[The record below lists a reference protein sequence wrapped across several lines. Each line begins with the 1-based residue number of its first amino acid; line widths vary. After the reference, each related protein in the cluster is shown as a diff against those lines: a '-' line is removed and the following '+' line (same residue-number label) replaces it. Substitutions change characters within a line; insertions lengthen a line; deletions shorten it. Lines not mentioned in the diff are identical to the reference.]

1 MQSESEFLRRLD
13 DFEIDQY
20 QVLPEVGKVLE
31 KDISKIIKDFYLT
44 SKSDPAL
51 QALLSEGLDEEKFVQ
66 EQTEHW
72 GSLFSGK
79 ITNDIRDHAFRN
91 GATKRCVGLKPDNY
105 IAAYSYLLESLLPT
119 LFKNDHKLCSKV
131 SVLIRAVFIDM
142 KLAMGAHFALEK
154 DEIKRQEAILF
165 SESISEE
172 LDHSK
177 VVLDE
182 LCGDLGGASN
192 DLSCSIQE
200 MSEGVNIVDRS
211 SEMTGNAIQTVAS
224 RIEEIQSN
232 SLEVGGQ
239 AENMSKLAG
248 DAVDKTDVA
257 GTTIEQLKETALRI
271 SDITALIDTISR
283 QTNLLSLNATI
294 EAARAGEAGKGFAV
308 VAGEVKALSEQT
320 ANAARQISENITSV
334 EEAVST
340 TVVNMS
346 EITQIIGQMNLAANS
361 VAGNVSNQVSALNEL
376 STNAQAAAGGAVEQR
391 NPISMFTR
399 TVSDLN
405 RVSDVLGSK
414 VGVINLT
421 FDKLG
426 HRLAVTANSI
436 GDVDSRA
443 HPRLPCGISVRL
455 TCRGQTYQ
463 TVARDISLEGSL
475 IDLPEGE
482 LAVGSAVEIDLE
494 GIGFVK
500 ANVQGHQP
508 LGTRFRFLEI
518 DDKTKRI
525 LSGFI
530 LDAELKERQYIAIL
544 TERRDMIVKQF
555 EAGLRSGKVSKAA
568 LFDQAYVP
576 IPGSNPEQ
584 VTTKGLSFFDEVL
597 PQIIEPVLGMD
608 SSFVF
613 CAAVDRN
620 GYLPVHN
627 KQYSKP
633 QGDDPVWNASN
644 SRNRRIFDDPTGLT
658 AGRNRKDF
666 LVQTYLRDLGGGNNV
681 FMKDISMPIEVD
693 GQHWGG
699 LRLALSI
706 V

>member
-1 MQSESEFLRRLD
+1 MRTETAFLRRLD
-13 DFEIDQY
+13 EFETEQHA
-20 QVLPEVGKVLE
+20 VLPAVCRILE
-31 KDISKIIKDFYLT
+31 KDIPQVFKDFYSV
-44 SKSDPAL
+44 SKADPNLKAI
-51 QALLSEGLDEEKFVQ
+51 LSEGIDEERFVA
-66 EQTEHW
+66 EQMDHW
-72 GSLFSGK
+72 SSLFQGN
-79 ITNDIRDHAFRN
+79 ITDDLREHAFRN
-91 GATKRCVGLKPDNY
+91 GDQQKCVGLKPENY
-105 IAAYSYLLESLLPT
+105 IASYCYLLEAMLPS
-119 LFKNDHKLCSKV
+119 LFKNDRKLNSKV
-131 SVLIRAVFIDM
+131 SALIRAVFIDM
-142 KLAMGAHFALEK
+142 NLAMGSHFALEK

-165 SESISEE
+165 SQSISEE
-172 LDHSK
+172 LVHSK
-177 VVLDE
+177 VVLEE
-182 LCGDLGGASN
+182 LCEDLGGASN
-192 DLSCSIQE
+192 DLSSSIQE
-200 MSEGVNIVDRS
+200 MREGVSIVDRS
-211 SEMTGNAIQTVAS
+211 SEMTGSAIQSVAS

-320 ANAARQISENITSV
+320 ADAARQISENITSV

-361 VAGNVSNQVSALNEL
+361 VAGNVSSQVTALNEL
-376 STNAQAAAGGAVEQR
+376 SSNAQDAAGGAVEQR
-391 NPISMFTR
+391 NPINMFTK
-399 TVSDLN
+399 TVSDLD

-426 HRLAVTANSI
+426 HRLAVTASNI

-443 HPRLPCGISVRL
+443 HPRLPCGISVSLAYSGR
-455 TCRGQTYQ
+455 TYQ

-482 LAVGSAVEIDLE
+482 LPVGSAVEIDFE
-494 GIGFVK
+494 GIGLLK

-518 DDKTKRI
+518 DDQIKRV

-530 LDAELKERQYIAIL
+530 QNAEVTEQQYIAIL
-544 TERRDMIVKQF
+544 TERRDMIVKEF
-555 EAGLRSGKVSKAA
+555 EAGLRSGKVTKAA

-584 VTTKGLSFFDEVL
+584 VTTKGLPFLDEVL
-597 PQIIEPVLGMD
+597 PDIIEPVLGMD

-627 KQYSKP
+627 KKYSKL
-633 QGDDPVWNASN
+633 QGDDPIWNASN

-658 AGRNRKDF
+658 AGRNRKEF
-666 LVQTYLRDLGGGNNV
+666 LVQTYLRDLGGGKNV

-693 GQHWGG
+693 GQHWGA

-706 V
+706 N

>member
-1 MQSESEFLRRLD
+1 MRTETAFLRRLD
-13 DFEIDQY
+13 EFETEQHA
-20 QVLPEVGKVLE
+20 VLPDVCTILE
-31 KDISKIIKDFYLT
+31 KDIPQVFKDFYSV
-44 SKSDPAL
+44 SKSDPNLKAI
-51 QALLSEGLDEEKFVQ
+51 LSEGIDEERFVA
-66 EQTEHW
+66 EQMDHW
-72 GSLFSGK
+72 SSLFQGD
-79 ITNDIRDHAFRN
+79 ITDDLREHAFRN
-91 GATKRCVGLKPDNY
+91 GDQQRCVGLKPENY
-105 IAAYSYLLESLLPT
+105 IASYCYLLESLLPS
-119 LFKNDHKLCSKV
+119 LLKKDRKLNSKV
-131 SVLIRAVFIDM
+131 SALIRAVFIDM
-142 KLAMGAHFALEK
+142 NLAMGSHFALEK

-165 SESISEE
+165 SQSITEE

-182 LCGDLGGASN
+182 LCEDLGGASN
-192 DLSCSIQE
+192 DLSSSIQE
-200 MSEGVNIVDRS
+200 MREGVSIVDRS
-211 SEMTGNAIQTVAS
+211 SEMTGSAIQSVAS

-320 ANAARQISENITSV
+320 ADAARQISENITSV

-361 VAGNVSNQVSALNEL
+361 VAGNVSSQVTALNEL
-376 STNAQAAAGGAVEQR
+376 SSNAQDAAGGAVEQR
-391 NPISMFTR
+391 NPINMFTK

-455 TCRGQTYQ
+455 TCRGQTYR

-518 DDKTKRI
+518 DDQTKGI

-530 LDAELKERQYIAIL
+530 QTAELKERQYIAIL
-544 TERRDMIVKQF
+544 TERRDMIVKEF
-555 EAGLRSGKVSKAA
+555 EAGLRSGKVAKAA

-576 IPGSNPEQ
+576 IPGSDPEQ
-584 VTTKGLSFFDEVL
+584 VTTKGLPFFDEVL
-597 PQIIEPVLGMD
+597 PGIIEPVLGMD
-608 SSFVF
+608 KSFVF

-633 QGDDPVWNASN
+633 QGDDPIWNASN
-644 SRNRRIFDDPTGLT
+644 CRNRRIFDDPTGLT
-658 AGRNRKDF
+658 AGRNRKEF

>member
-1 MQSESEFLRRLD
+1 MQTKPAFLRRLD
-13 DFEIDQY
+13 DFDNDQY
-20 QVLPEVGKVLE
+20 DVLPLVSELLE
-31 KDISKIIKDFYLT
+31 KDITKVFKEFYSA
-44 SKSDPAL
+44 SKSDPSLRAIMG
-51 QALLSEGLDEEKFVQ
+51 EGLDETQFVQ
-66 EQTEHW
+66 TQIDHW
-72 GSLFSGK
+72 GSLFKGEVVE
-79 ITNDIRDHAFRN
+79 DLRDHAFRC
-91 GATKRCVGLKPDNY
+91 GDAQTCVGIKPDNY
-105 IAAYSYLLESLLPT
+105 IAAYSYLLEAFLPT
-119 LFKNDHKLCSKV
+119 FFKNDSQLNSKV
-131 SVLIRAVFIDM
+131 SALIRAVFIDM
-142 KLAMGAHFALEK
+142 KLAMSAHFALEK
-154 DEIKRQEAILF
+154 DEIKRKEAVLF

-177 VVLDE
+177 EVLE
-182 LCGDLGGASN
+182 GLCDDLDGAST
-192 DLSCSIQE
+192 DLSSSIKE

-211 SEMTGNAIQTVAS
+211 SEATGSAIQSVAS

-271 SDITALIDTISR
+271 SDITSLIDTISR

-294 EAARAGEAGKGFAV
+294 EAARAGEAGLGFAV

-320 ANAARQISENITSV
+320 ANAARQISENITCV
-334 EEAVST
+334 ESAVST
-340 TVVNMS
+340 TVINMS

-361 VAGNVSNQVSALNEL
+361 VAGNVSNQVTALNEL
-376 STNAQAAAGGAVEQR
+376 SSNAQAAAGGAVEQR
-391 NPISMFTR
+391 NPISMFTK
-399 TVSDLN
+399 TVTDLN

-443 HPRLPCGISVRL
+443 NPRLPCGIPVIL
-455 TCRGQTYQ
+455 TDRGRTYQ

-475 IDLPEGE
+475 LDLEEGT
-482 LAVGSAVEIDLE
+482 LTIGSTVEIDFE
-494 GIGFVK
+494 GIGRVQ

-508 LGTRFRFLEI
+508 LGTRFRFVEMDGSI
-518 DDKTKRI
+518 QDA
-525 LSGFI
+525 LSSFI
-530 LDAELKERQYIAIL
+530 QQAEFKEKQYIEII
-544 TERRDMIVKQF
+544 TERRDLIVREF
-555 EAGLRSGKVSKAA
+555 ETGLNNGKVSKAA

-576 IPGSNPEQ
+576 IAGSNPEQ
-584 VTTKGLSFFDEVL
+584 VTTKGLPFFDEVL
-597 PQIIEPVLGMD
+597 PTIIEPVLSMD
-608 SSFVF
+608 ASFVF

-627 KQYSKP
+627 KKYSKP
-633 QGDDPVWNASN
+633 QGDDPIWNASN
-644 SRNRRIFDDPTGLT
+644 SRNRRLFDDPTGLN
-658 AGRNRKDF
+658 AGRNRKEF
-666 LVQTYLRDLGGGNNV
+666 LVQTYLRDLGGGKNV
-681 FMKDISMPIEVD
+681 FMKDISMPIVID
-693 GQHWGG
+693 GQHWGA

>member
-1 MQSESEFLRRLD
+1 MRTETAFLRRLD
-13 DFEIDQY
+13 EFETEQHA
-20 QVLPEVGKVLE
+20 VLPDVCTILE
-31 KDISKIIKDFYLT
+31 KDIPQVFKDFYSV
-44 SKSDPAL
+44 SKADPNLKAI
-51 QALLSEGLDEEKFVQ
+51 LSEGIDEERFVA
-66 EQTEHW
+66 EQMDHW
-72 GSLFSGK
+72 SSLFQGD
-79 ITNDIRDHAFRN
+79 ITDDLREHAFRN
-91 GATKRCVGLKPDNY
+91 GDQQRCVGLKPENY
-105 IAAYSYLLESLLPT
+105 IASYCYLLEALLPS
-119 LFKNDHKLCSKV
+119 LFKKDRKLNSKV
-131 SVLIRAVFIDM
+131 SALIRAVFIDM
-142 KLAMGAHFALEK
+142 NLALGSHFALEK
-154 DEIKRQEAILF
+154 DEIKRREAILF
-165 SESISEE
+165 SQSISEE

-177 VVLDE
+177 VVLEE
-182 LCGDLGGASN
+182 LCEDLGGASN
-192 DLSCSIQE
+192 DLSSSIQE
-200 MSEGVNIVDRS
+200 MRKGVSLVDRS
-211 SEMTGNAIQTVAS
+211 SEMTGSSIQSVAS

-320 ANAARQISENITSV
+320 ADAARQISENITSV

-361 VAGNVSNQVSALNEL
+361 VAGNVSSQVTALNEL
-376 STNAQAAAGGAVEQR
+376 SSNAQDAAGGAIEQR
-391 NPISMFTR
+391 NPINMFTK
-399 TVSDLN
+399 TVSDLS

-518 DDKTKRI
+518 DDQTKRI

-530 LDAELKERQYIAIL
+530 QDAELKERQYIAIL
-544 TERRDMIVKQF
+544 TERRDMIVKEF
-555 EAGLRSGKVSKAA
+555 EAGLRSGKVTKAA

-576 IPGSNPEQ
+576 IPGSDPEQ
-584 VTTKGLSFFDEVL
+584 VTTKGLPFFDEVL
-597 PQIIEPVLGMD
+597 PEIIEPVLGMD

-633 QGDDPVWNASN
+633 QGDDPIWNASN

-658 AGRNRKDF
+658 AGRNRKEF

-706 V
+706 S

>member
-1 MQSESEFLRRLD
+1 MRTETAFLRRLD
-13 DFEIDQY
+13 EFETEQHA
-20 QVLPEVGKVLE
+20 VLPDVCTILE
-31 KDISKIIKDFYLT
+31 KDIPQVFKDFYSV
-44 SKSDPAL
+44 SKADPNLKAI
-51 QALLSEGLDEEKFVQ
+51 LSEGIDEERFVA
-66 EQTEHW
+66 EQMDHW
-72 GSLFSGK
+72 SSLFQGD
-79 ITNDIRDHAFRN
+79 ITDDLREHAFRN
-91 GATKRCVGLKPDNY
+91 GDQQRCVGLKPENY
-105 IAAYSYLLESLLPT
+105 IASYCYLLEALLPS
-119 LFKNDHKLCSKV
+119 LFKKDRKLNSKV
-131 SVLIRAVFIDM
+131 SALIRAVFIDM
-142 KLAMGAHFALEK
+142 NLALGSHFALEK
-154 DEIKRQEAILF
+154 DEIKRREAILF
-165 SESISEE
+165 SQSISEE

-177 VVLDE
+177 VVLEE
-182 LCGDLGGASN
+182 LCEDLGGASN
-192 DLSCSIQE
+192 DLSSSIQE
-200 MSEGVNIVDRS
+200 MRKGVSLVDRS
-211 SEMTGNAIQTVAS
+211 SEMTGSSIQSVAS

-320 ANAARQISENITSV
+320 ADAARQISENITSV

-340 TVVNMS
+340 TVVNMN

-361 VAGNVSNQVSALNEL
+361 VAGNVSSQVTALNEL
-376 STNAQAAAGGAVEQR
+376 SSNAQDAAGGAIEQR
-391 NPISMFTR
+391 NPINMFTK

-443 HPRLPCGISVRL
+443 HPRLPCGILVRL

-518 DDKTKRI
+518 DDQTKRI

-530 LDAELKERQYIAIL
+530 QDAELKERQYISIL
-544 TERRDMIVKQF
+544 TERRDMIVKEF
-555 EAGLRSGKVSKAA
+555 EAGLRSGKVTKAA

-576 IPGSNPEQ
+576 IPGSDPEQ
-584 VTTKGLSFFDEVL
+584 VTTKGLPFFDEVL
-597 PQIIEPVLGMD
+597 PEIIEPVLGMD

-633 QGDDPVWNASN
+633 QGDDPIWNASN

-658 AGRNRKDF
+658 AGRNRKEF

-706 V
+706 S

>member
-1 MQSESEFLRRLD
+1 MRTETAFLRRLD
-13 DFEIDQY
+13 EFETEQHA
-20 QVLPEVGKVLE
+20 VLPDVCKILE
-31 KDISKIIKDFYLT
+31 KDIPQVFKDFYSV
-44 SKSDPAL
+44 SKADPKLKAI
-51 QALLSEGLDEEKFVQ
+51 LSEGIDEERFVA
-66 EQTEHW
+66 EQIDHW
-72 GSLFSGK
+72 SSLFQGN
-79 ITNDIRDHAFRN
+79 ITDDLREHAFRN
-91 GATKRCVGLKPDNY
+91 GDQQRCVGLKPENY
-105 IAAYSYLLESLLPT
+105 IASYCYLLEALLPS
-119 LFKNDHKLCSKV
+119 LFKNDRKLSSKV
-131 SVLIRAVFIDM
+131 SALIRAIFIDM
-142 KLAMGAHFALEK
+142 NLAMGSHFVLEK

-177 VVLDE
+177 VVLEE
-182 LCGDLGGASN
+182 LCEDLGGASN
-192 DLSCSIQE
+192 DLSSSIQE
-200 MSEGVNIVDRS
+200 MREGVNIVDRS
-211 SEMTGNAIQTVAS
+211 SEMTGSAIQSVAS

-320 ANAARQISENITSV
+320 ADAARQISENITSV

-361 VAGNVSNQVSALNEL
+361 VAGNVSSQVTALNEL
-376 STNAQAAAGGAVEQR
+376 SSNAQDAAGGAVEQR
-391 NPISMFTR
+391 NPINMFTK
-399 TVSDLN
+399 TVSDLD

-426 HRLAVTANSI
+426 HRLAVTASNI

-443 HPRLPCGISVRL
+443 HPRLPCGISVSLAYSGR
-455 TCRGQTYQ
+455 TYQ

-475 IDLPEGE
+475 IDLPVGE
-482 LAVGSAVEIDLE
+482 LPVGSVVEIDFE
-494 GIGFVK
+494 GIGLLK

-518 DDKTKRI
+518 DDQIKRV

-530 LDAELKERQYIAIL
+530 QNAELREQQYIAIL
-544 TERRDMIVKQF
+544 TERRDMIVKEF
-555 EAGLRSGKVSKAA
+555 EAGLRSGKVTKAA

-584 VTTKGLSFFDEVL
+584 VTTKGLPFLDEVL
-597 PQIIEPVLGMD
+597 PDIIEPVLGMD

-627 KQYSKP
+627 KKYSKP
-633 QGDDPVWNASN
+633 QGDDPIWNASN

-658 AGRNRKDF
+658 AGRNRKEF

-693 GQHWGG
+693 GQHWGA

-706 V
+706 S

>member
-1 MQSESEFLRRLD
+1 MRTETAFLRRLD
-13 DFEIDQY
+13 EFETEQHA
-20 QVLPEVGKVLE
+20 VLPDVCTILE
-31 KDISKIIKDFYLT
+31 KDIPQVFKDFYSV
-44 SKSDPAL
+44 SKADPNLKAI
-51 QALLSEGLDEEKFVQ
+51 LSEGIDEERFVA
-66 EQTEHW
+66 EQMDHW
-72 GSLFSGK
+72 SSLFQGD
-79 ITNDIRDHAFRN
+79 ITDDLREHAFRN
-91 GATKRCVGLKPDNY
+91 GDQQRCVGLKPENY
-105 IAAYSYLLESLLPT
+105 IASYCYLLEALLPS
-119 LFKNDHKLCSKV
+119 LFKKDRKLNSKV
-131 SVLIRAVFIDM
+131 SALIRAVFIDM
-142 KLAMGAHFALEK
+142 NLALGSHFALEK
-154 DEIKRQEAILF
+154 DEIKRREAILF
-165 SESISEE
+165 SQSISEE

-177 VVLDE
+177 VVLEE
-182 LCGDLGGASN
+182 LCEDLGGASN
-192 DLSCSIQE
+192 DLSSSIQE
-200 MSEGVNIVDRS
+200 MREGVSLVDRS
-211 SEMTGNAIQTVAS
+211 SEMTGSSIQSVAS

-320 ANAARQISENITSV
+320 ADAARQISENITSV

-361 VAGNVSNQVSALNEL
+361 VAGNVSSQVTALNEL
-376 STNAQAAAGGAVEQR
+376 SSNAQDAAGGAVEQR
-391 NPISMFTR
+391 NPINMFTK

-530 LDAELKERQYIAIL
+530 QDAELKERQYIAIL

-576 IPGSNPEQ
+576 IPGSDPEQ
-584 VTTKGLSFFDEVL
+584 VTTKGLPFFDEVL
-597 PQIIEPVLGMD
+597 PEIIEPVLGMD

-633 QGDDPVWNASN
+633 QGDDPIWNASN

-658 AGRNRKDF
+658 AGRNRKEF

>member
-1 MQSESEFLRRLD
+1 MRTETAFLRRLD
-13 DFEIDQY
+13 EFETEQHA
-20 QVLPEVGKVLE
+20 VLPDVCRILE
-31 KDISKIIKDFYLT
+31 KDIPQVFKDFYSV
-44 SKSDPAL
+44 SKADPNLKAI
-51 QALLSEGLDEEKFVQ
+51 LSEGIDEERFVA
-66 EQTEHW
+66 EQMDHW
-72 GSLFSGK
+72 SSLFQGN
-79 ITNDIRDHAFRN
+79 ITDDLREHAFRN
-91 GATKRCVGLKPDNY
+91 GDQQKCVGLKPENY
-105 IAAYSYLLESLLPT
+105 IASYCYLLEALLPS
-119 LFKNDHKLCSKV
+119 LFKNDRKLNSKV
-131 SVLIRAVFIDM
+131 SALIRAVFIDM
-142 KLAMGAHFALEK
+142 NLAMGSHFALEK

-177 VVLDE
+177 VVLEE
-182 LCGDLGGASN
+182 LCEDLGGASN
-192 DLSCSIQE
+192 DLSSSIQE
-200 MSEGVNIVDRS
+200 MREGVSIVDRS
-211 SEMTGNAIQTVAS
+211 SEMTGSAIQSVAS

-320 ANAARQISENITSV
+320 ADAARQISENITSV

-361 VAGNVSNQVSALNEL
+361 VAGNVSSQVTALNEL
-376 STNAQAAAGGAVEQR
+376 SSNAQDAAGGAVEQR
-391 NPISMFTR
+391 NPINMFTK
-399 TVSDLN
+399 TVSDLD

-426 HRLAVTANSI
+426 HRLAVTASNI

-443 HPRLPCGISVRL
+443 HPRLPCGISVSLAYSGR
-455 TCRGQTYQ
+455 TYQ

-482 LAVGSAVEIDLE
+482 LPVGSAVEIDFE
-494 GIGFVK
+494 GIGLLK

-518 DDKTKRI
+518 DDQIKRV

-530 LDAELKERQYIAIL
+530 QNAELREQQYIAIL
-544 TERRDMIVKQF
+544 TERRDMIVKEF
-555 EAGLRSGKVSKAA
+555 EAGLRSGKVTKAA

-584 VTTKGLSFFDEVL
+584 VTTKGLPFLDEVL
-597 PQIIEPVLGMD
+597 PDIIEPVLGMD

-627 KQYSKP
+627 KKYSKP
-633 QGDDPVWNASN
+633 QGDDPIWNASN

-658 AGRNRKDF
+658 AGRNRKEY
-666 LVQTYLRDLGGGNNV
+666 LVQTYLRDLGGGKNV

-693 GQHWGG
+693 GQHWGA

-706 V
+706 N